1 MKRPK
6 KLPRIEARVAGAP
19 PRDALRSRFFAY
31 PDTNPGPKAR
41 GVSRLH
47 VGLALHGRAAVAWV
61 TGCERR
67 HHPGFVGESAIMVE
81 YAFEDQGGVL
91 RTGRSGG
98 ATYAEGERGRVLRRC
113 LEGKK
118 KAFTVLYDD
127 EHSIPAWW
135 LFSE

>member
-31 PDTNPGPKAR
+31 PDTKPSPKAR

-47 VGLALHGRAAVAWV
+47 VGLAIDGRVAVAWV
-61 TGCERR
+61 TGSRR
-67 HHPGFVGESAIMVE
+67 THHPGFVGESAISVA
-81 YAFEDQGGVL
+81 YAFEDQDGTL
-91 RTGRSGG
+91 RTGSAGG
-98 ATYAEGERGRVLRRC
+98 ATHADGERGRVLRGC

-135 LFSE
+135 LFSA